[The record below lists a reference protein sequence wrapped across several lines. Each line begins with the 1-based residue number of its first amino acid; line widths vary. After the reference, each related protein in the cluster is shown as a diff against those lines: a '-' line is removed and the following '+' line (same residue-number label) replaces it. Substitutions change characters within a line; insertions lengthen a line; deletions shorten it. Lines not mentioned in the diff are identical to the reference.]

1 MCMRTGRRGTIAA
14 LLGFA
19 ALVITGSAAGASKN
33 GARSSAAARSEA
45 ILACNT
51 MARTFQSD
59 VFAAATA
66 RGAREAT
73 ADIVW
78 RGTALKAASLWLR
91 SGCLSI
97 TS

>member
-1 MCMRTGRRGTIAA
+1 MYMTTGRRGTLAA
-14 LLGFA
+14 LGFA
-19 ALVITGSAAGASKN
+19 ALVITGSAAGASKDVS
-33 GARSSAAARSEA
+33 ASSAAARSKA

-59 VFAAATA
+59 VVAAATA

-73 ADIVW
+73 VDVVW
-78 RGTALKAASLWLR
+78 RGTALKAASVWLR

-97 TS
+97 AS

>member
-1 MCMRTGRRGTIAA
+1 MRITTGCRGTMAA
-14 LLGFA
+14 LLVFA
-19 ALVITGSAAGASKN
+19 ALVITGSAAGAGKN
-33 GARSSAAARSEA
+33 GAVSSATARSKA

-51 MARTFQSD
+51 MARSFQSD
-59 VFAAATA
+59 VVAAATA